1 VKVADH
7 FEAHD
12 SSSGHPF
19 PQSEPTL
26 GLDTFPQSELDVRR
40 GLVFRI
46 YTVADRYLKF
56 LVHLDR
62 RSSIDNCFHQV

>member
-1 VKVADH
+1 MEQTGHVWLLEFLKEGVKVANH

-40 GLVFRI
+40 GLVFWI
-46 YTVADRYLKF
+46 YTVAD
-56 LVHLDR
+56 
-62 RSSIDNCFHQV
+62 